1 MKKYER
7 RPVKKFKR
15 SQVKMFERSQVIAT
29 NGLDSSGRSPMH
41 HIAVLPGDG
50 IGPEITREAVKVLKA
65 VEQKHQLDLVFSHHL
80 IGGALLDAQGVALSD
95 ELVETCR
102 RSDAVLFGA
111 VGGPRWDHLDM
122 QDRADHA
129 LIRLRRE
136 LAVFANLRQFKLYA
150 GLEDASAVKADIL
163 ARGVDFIILRELS
176 SGAYYG
182 RPKFQED
189 TPRGRRAVDTIEYFD
204 FQVER
209 LARYGF
215 ELARQRR
222 GMLTSMSKWNAL
234 ESSRLWRDVVEEVA
248 REYPDVDTRHEIVDA
263 GAMNLILRPSEYD
276 VIVMPNMFGDILG
289 DEAAVLAGSIGMVP
303 SVEISLDSTHLYEPI
318 HGSANDIEGKNVAN
332 PTGTILSAAL
342 LLRYS
347 LNCPD
352 GADEIARAVGKVI
365 EGGYRTADIWTSAD
379 QQRVS
384 TTEMGDLVVEML
396 QV

>member
-1 MKKYER
+1 MY
-7 RPVKKFKR
+7 
-15 SQVKMFERSQVIAT
+15 
-29 NGLDSSGRSPMH
+29 

-50 IGPEITREAVKVLKA
+50 IGPEITREAVKVLEA
-65 VEQKHQLDLVFSHHL
+65 EGAKHRLDLAFSHHL
-80 IGGALLDAQGVALSD
+80 VGGALLDAQGVALSD
-95 ELVETCR
+95 EVVENCR

-111 VGGPRWDHLDM
+111 VGGPKWDRLDM

-129 LIRLRRE
+129 LIRLRQA
-136 LAVFANLRQFKLYA
+136 LSVYANLRQFRLYA
-150 GLEDASAVKADIL
+150 GLEDASAVKADLI
-163 ARGVDFIILRELS
+163 AGGVDFIILRELS

-182 RPKFQED
+182 QPKFSED
-189 TPRGRRAVDTIEYFD
+189 TPRGRRAVDTIEYYD

-222 GMLTSMSKWNAL
+222 GKLTSMSKWNAL

-248 REYPDVDTRHEIVDA
+248 RDYPDVETRHEIVDA
-263 GAMNLILRPSEYD
+263 GAMNLIQRPAEYD

-289 DEAAVLAGSIGMVP
+289 DEAAVLAGSIGMIP
-303 SVEISLDSTHLYEPI
+303 SAEMSLDSTSLYEPI

-332 PTGTILSAAL
+332 PLAMILSAAL

-347 LNCPD
+347 LNCPA
-352 GADEIARAVGKVI
+352 GADEIDRAVGKVI
-365 EGGYRTADIWTSAD
+365 EGGYRTADIWTSED
-379 QQRVS
+379 KQRVS

-396 QV
+396 SQ

>member
-1 MKKYER
+1 
-7 RPVKKFKR
+7 
-15 SQVKMFERSQVIAT
+15 
-29 NGLDSSGRSPMH
+29 MH

-65 VEQKHQLDLVFSHHL
+65 IGEEHQLDLVFSHHL
-80 IGGALLDAQGVALSD
+80 IGGALLDAQGVVLSD

-136 LAVFANLRQFKLYA
+136 LAVFANLRQFKLYS

-189 TPRGRRAVDTIEYFD
+189 TPGGRRAVDTIEYVD

-222 GMLTSMSKWNAL
+222 GKLTSMSKWNAL
-234 ESSRLWRDVVEEVA
+234 ESSRLWRDVVEEVT
-248 REYPDVDTRHEIVDA
+248 REYPDVDARHEIVDA

-276 VIVMPNMFGDILG
+276 VVVMPNMFGDILG

-303 SVEISLDSTHLYEPI
+303 SAEISLDSTSLYEPI

-332 PTGTILSAAL
+332 PIGTILSAAL

-352 GADEIARAVGKVI
+352 GADDIDRAVGKVI